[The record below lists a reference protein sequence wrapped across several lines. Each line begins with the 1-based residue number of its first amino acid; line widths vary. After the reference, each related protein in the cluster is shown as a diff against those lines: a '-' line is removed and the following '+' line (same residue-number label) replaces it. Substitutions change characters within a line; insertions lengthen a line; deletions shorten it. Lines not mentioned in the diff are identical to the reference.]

1 MGSTKPYV
9 HPHPV
14 AKMFCFR
21 RCTQQHQPSTSASC
35 ARTLCWHQKKSES
48 ESKFWMGK
56 YPIGHLF
63 LFWDCDSEILFL
75 PVKNH
80 PKKEFRTLS
89 NEEIISST
97 PNEHLH
103 PGRFW
108 GFFCYEN
115 TWWKEAPL
123 GPVDQW
129 YESWSPKTCPVNSGI
144 SRKYLDFCPFHSTN
158 LKGRDAGLRVNKSCV
173 VWCPKYPFHCR
184 FLSPHS
190 PENCGLFEESIEICL
205 MEQTVRKPSVT
216 VHLTEHLRTPSNVA
230 SIPSRQVGL
239 KKDKSSPMIKDA
251 IGGTTIE
258 NKEWWV
264 FFSALDQEFHV
275 WDMGLMIHP

>member
-75 PVKNH
+75 LWKTIEQKKGFKLCPMRKSFPQPPINTCILGGFEVFFAMKTRDEKKHRWVPLTSDMNH
-80 PKKEFRTLS
+80 DLQKPAQWILGC
-89 NEEIISST
+89 
-97 PNEHLH
+97 H
-103 PGRFW
+103 
-108 GFFCYEN
+108 EN
-115 TWWKEAPL
+115 VWILFPFIPQTWKE
-123 GPVDQW
+123 
-129 YESWSPKTCPVNSGI
+129 GI
-144 SRKYLDFCPFHSTN
+144 RGCGSIN
-158 LKGRDAGLRVNKSCV
+158 LMLFDVLNIHFTADLCDS
-173 VWCPKYPFHCR
+173 
-184 FLSPHS
+184 S
-190 PENCGLFEESIEICL
+190 PENCGFFEESIEICL
-205 MEQTVRKPSVT
+205 MEQTVRKPSVA
-216 VHLTEHLRTPSNVA
+216 VHLSEHLRTKHQRCKYPKPPSC
-230 SIPSRQVGL
+230 
-239 KKDKSSPMIKDA
+239 KKIINSTPVIKDA

-258 NKEWWV
+258 NKNDGV
-264 FFSALDQEFHV
+264 FFSRPLIKNSMFGIR
-275 WDMGLMIHP
+275 GL

>member
-97 PNEHLH
+97 PNQHLH

-108 GFFCYEN
+108 GFFCYES
-115 TWWKEAPL
+115 TWWKQAPL

-129 YESWSPKTCPVNSGI
+129 YESWSPKTYPVEGFHENIWILFPFIPQTWKEGMRGCGSI
-144 SRKYLDFCPFHSTN
+144 NLVLFDVLNIHFTADFCLLTHLKTAGGIDWDLLDGANSEKTQCHSAFNWTSQ
-158 LKGRDAGLRVNKSCV
+158 D
-173 VWCPKYPFHCR
+173 P
-184 FLSPHS
+184 
-190 PENCGLFEESIEICL
+190 
-205 MEQTVRKPSVT
+205 
-216 VHLTEHLRTPSNVA
+216 
-230 SIPSRQVGL
+230 
-239 KKDKSSPMIKDA
+239 
-251 IGGTTIE
+251 
-258 NKEWWV
+258 
-264 FFSALDQEFHV
+264 
-275 WDMGLMIHP
+275 